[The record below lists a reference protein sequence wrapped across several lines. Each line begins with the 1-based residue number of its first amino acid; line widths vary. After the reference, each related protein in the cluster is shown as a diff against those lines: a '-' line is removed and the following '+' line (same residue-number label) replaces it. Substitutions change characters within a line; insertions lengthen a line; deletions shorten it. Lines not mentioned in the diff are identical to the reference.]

1 MIMKFVFFSMTA
13 FHQENISRFSNVS
26 DTLVELLN
34 NGKPLSLYIDGIVS
48 VLKAN
53 GKSQLLFVA
62 LLSNRMAKY

>member
-1 MIMKFVFFSMTA
+1 MTA

-53 GKSQLLFVA
+53 GKLLLLLVA
-62 LLSNRMAKY
+62 LLSNRMVKY